1 MWQDNDHAAAARKT
15 IAAREGFTLLEL
27 LLTLALAVVLIGLVG
42 GAMRFYAVDM
52 NVRDMDI
59 RQTQL
64 AAAVM
69 QMIENDLRATLH
81 GEPIDTSGL
90 EALLAATAANV
101 SGGGGGA
108 QPAGS
113 EEDLSAAGIDSEI
126 DDGDAMIEQA
136 STADLEAGTAVLQ
149 SPGLIGNQYQIQ
161 IDLSRLPRL
170 EEYMAFLDQS
180 VANIDDVPS
189 DLKTVSYFVQPAGVV
204 GGIQDP
210 LSQIDAATGEQNALQ
225 QESVGGLV
233 RRSLDRAATVY
244 AASSGGAAMLNQ
256 TGELL
261 APEISGIEFGYWDGV
276 TWQLEWSSDEF
287 GELPLAVQVRLYM
300 ADPQTAI
307 TGEITDTSS
316 TRTFMHV
323 VRLPMARPIE
333 EEETELLEAGI

>member
-1 MWQDNDHAAAARKT
+1 MWQNNDGAAATRAT
-15 IAAREGFTLLEL
+15 NAARDGFTLLEL
-27 LLTLALAVVLIGLVG
+27 LLTLSLAVVLIGLVG

-52 NVRDMDI
+52 NVRDMDV

-90 EALLAATAANV
+90 EAVLAATAANV
-101 SGGGGGA
+101 SGATGGA

-113 EEDLSAAGIDSEI
+113 EEDLSAAGIDSEVS
-126 DDGDAMIEQA
+126 DDDLMLEETSI
-136 STADLEAGTAVLQ
+136 ADLESGTAVLQ

-170 EEYMAFLDQS
+170 EEYMSFLDQS

-210 LSQIDAATGEQNALQ
+210 LSQIDAATGEQDALAQ
-225 QESVGGLV
+225 TSVGGLV

-244 AASSGGAAMLNQ
+244 AASTGGAAMLNQ

-261 APEISGIEFGYWDGV
+261 APEITGVEFGYWDGV
-276 TWQLEWSSDEF
+276 TWQLEWSSDEY

-307 TGEITDTSS
+307 TGEITDTS
-316 TRTFMHV
+316 TVRTFMHV
-323 VRLPMARPIE
+323 VRLPLAQPIE
-333 EEETELLEAGI
+333 EEETDLLEVGI